1 MSIAFTVPD
10 LACSACVDTV
20 TKAIQAIDTTAQVK
34 ADPTTKQVEALLMPL
49 SLPSSR
55 PLSVLATP
63 LLDFPAIHP

>member
-34 ADPTTKQVEALLMPL
+34 ADSTTKQVE
-49 SLPSSR
+49 
-55 PLSVLATP
+55 VATNASEA
-63 LLDFPAIHP
+63 AIKQAIVSAGYTVA